1 VVLSLA
7 RPFLRVAARRPHVLT
22 IAPAP
27 VTDALL
33 GVRLAV
39 EAEIARR
46 GWPAADSPAD
56 TDVVLVAGEV
66 GPRMAAVVRSVWATV
81 PAPRVLVRVD
91 SAGELVEALAA
102 GVAELA
108 RGGASPDADAS
119 EASLL
124 ASDGRKA
131 PSTTMFDDAGS
142 HDDGAFLPLDA
153 SNDASLPRGA
163 GPVMAGLADDDRD
176 GLALDVV
183 HVPLGPVLPHWP
195 AGLVVHATLAGDLV
209 TDAHAEVIDVPGPR
223 EPAGRRR
230 SPRGPDH
237 VRLDA
242 LVRVLALA
250 GADRV
255 AARAR
260 ALRDGGP
267 APGELA
273 GFGRRL
279 ARSRTLAWTLRG
291 IPLTATDHVPVPE
304 PTVEAR
310 VRALAAGLGGSLAPP
325 VRPAPHRAAAA
336 LVGLELGAARL
347 ALAAMD
353 PDTALGAGPVEPV
366 APAGSAHHHEHHG

>member
-1 VVLSLA
+1 MVLSLE

-27 VTDALL
+27 VSDALL
-33 GVRLAV
+33 GVRLAA

-81 PAPRVLVRVD
+81 PAPRVLVRVG
-91 SAGELVEALAA
+91 SAAELVEALDA

-108 RGGASPDADAS
+108 LGGTRRGAS

-124 ASDGRKA
+124 ASSGRKA
-131 PSTTMFDDAGS
+131 TSSMTHAGS
-142 HDDGAFLPLDA
+142 GAPEDVAFLASDA
-153 SNDASLPRGA
+153 SNDASLASQA

-209 TDAHAEVIDVPGPR
+209 TDARAEVLDVPGPR

-250 GADRV
+250 GADRA

-260 ALRDGGP
+260 ALRDGAP
-267 APGELA
+267 APGELT

-325 VRPAPHRAAAA
+325 VRPVPHRAAAA

-366 APAGSAHHHEHHG
+366 APAGRAHHHEHHG